1 MPTPDSAN
9 QQPDPPDAGAEV
21 GRGAPDPAK
30 CQAGRNPYG
39 LDLARCFVKPAP
51 NCQFGLRFAGGY
63 FCRHPE
69 VERIIART
77 QAQL

>member
-1 MPTPDSAN
+1 MPARKPSNPQPIPPDS
-9 QQPDPPDAGAEV
+9 GAEV
-21 GRGAPDPAK
+21 GSGAPDPTK
-30 CQAGRNPYG
+30 CQAGRNPHG
-39 LDLARCFVKPAP
+39 LDMARCFVRPTP

-77 QAQL
+77 QAQQ